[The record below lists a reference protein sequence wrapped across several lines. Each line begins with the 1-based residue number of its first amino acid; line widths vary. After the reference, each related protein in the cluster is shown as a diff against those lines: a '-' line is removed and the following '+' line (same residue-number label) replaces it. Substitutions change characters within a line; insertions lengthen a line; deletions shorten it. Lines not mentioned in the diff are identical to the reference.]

1 MDEPKLR
8 SLFNGLEHDGYDA
21 RPVEAF
27 VADAFESL
35 KHDLRLLALRLYVE
49 RSEGFEL
56 RMRIGNEA
64 TSGNRAD
71 PGRPFAT
78 CIPPAQLGSIPAL

>member
-1 MDEPKLR
+1 
-8 SLFNGLEHDGYDA
+8 
-21 RPVEAF
+21 
-27 VADAFESL
+27 L
-35 KHDLRLLALRLYVE
+35 KQDLRLLALRLYVE

-71 PGRPFAT
+71 PGRPFVT